1 MHAFCVRLGSTVTVS
16 ARRGVKTRPGA
27 IGQPSLLRQQ
37 PKPVAFAGPA
47 GAASFA
53 AADCSMRYRR
63 GNESEY
69 GKWNRVLD
77 PPAQLRRM
85 AAEGVRISPSMERAL
100 VTGLLNRI

>member
-1 MHAFCVRLGSTVTVS
+1 MLAFCVRLGSTARAS

-27 IGQPSLLRQQ
+27 IGQPSLLRQHA
-37 PKPVAFAGPA
+37 KPVAFAGLA
-47 GAASFA
+47 CAASFA

-63 GNESEY
+63 GNEAEY
-69 GKWNRVLD
+69 GEWNRVLD